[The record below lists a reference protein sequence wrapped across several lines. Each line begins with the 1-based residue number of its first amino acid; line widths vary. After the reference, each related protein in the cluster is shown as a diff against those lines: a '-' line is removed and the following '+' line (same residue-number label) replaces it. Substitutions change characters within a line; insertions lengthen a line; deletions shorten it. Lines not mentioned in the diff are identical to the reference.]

1 MENIFST
8 RSSKTLIEIS
18 KIVQFKKLF
27 ESQLNLKLFSRQ
39 YLLKAS
45 LINCI
50 SILLWIINLHFI
62 GNETFKNYFQQLL
75 QTLSTFNIYPILRAA
90 CVKIAYV
97 FSSMAISSRDS
108 QVQKRWRLVG
118 TLSAH
123 LSRPRFENKTNCLV
137 SSLFSRSSFPLFLSL
152 FLPPLLP
159 FSPWP
164 SAVATRVH
172 YTRDAP
178 REGGEKGSYLICFP
192 SGPLHRYRPHTFSFG
207 LGARQ
212 GGSER
217 IIGIREM
224 EEDEEEEEEELPGL
238 EGEAVRT
245 VLHEFLLI
253 RTSPPSVL
261 SPLLIDLPLLGQEID
276 SPKPGHHFPPPPLR
290 VQFVVSRG
298 TMRSKD
304 GWSDA

>member
-1 MENIFST
+1 
-8 RSSKTLIEIS
+8 
-18 KIVQFKKLF
+18 
-27 ESQLNLKLFSRQ
+27 
-39 YLLKAS
+39 
-45 LINCI
+45 
-50 SILLWIINLHFI
+50 
-62 GNETFKNYFQQLL
+62 
-75 QTLSTFNIYPILRAA
+75 
-90 CVKIAYV
+90 
-97 FSSMAISSRDS
+97 MAISSRDS

-118 TLSAH
+118 TPSAH

-253 RTSPPSVL
+253 RTFPSLRLIAPANRPALTRTRNRLSETRPPFPPSPSSSSICCFAGNDAIEGWMERRLNVL
-261 SPLLIDLPLLGQEID
+261 
-276 SPKPGHHFPPPPLR
+276 LR
-290 VQFVVSRG
+290 VLVNTDKINRG
-298 TMRSKD
+298 GLENICKSIRVDNFDRTNRLLEKLRSKRLYV
-304 GWSDA
+304 AIRK

>member
-1 MENIFST
+1 MAP
-8 RSSKTLIEIS
+8 R
-18 KIVQFKKLF
+18 
-27 ESQLNLKLFSRQ
+27 R
-39 YLLKAS
+39 Y
-45 LINCI
+45 
-50 SILLWIINLHFI
+50 
-62 GNETFKNYFQQLL
+62 TFR
-75 QTLSTFNIYPILRAA
+75 TPIASTFWKQNEL
-90 CVKIAYV
+90 
-97 FSSMAISSRDS
+97 
-108 QVQKRWRLVG
+108 
-118 TLSAH
+118 
-123 LSRPRFENKTNCLV
+123 PRFL
-137 SSLFSRSSFPLFLSL
+137 PLFAIFLSPL
-152 FLPPLLP
+152 PFPIPPLLP

-261 SPLLIDLPLLGQEID
+261 SPLLIGLPLLGQEID

-304 GWSDA
+304 GWSDAWMYSCVYL

>member
-1 MENIFST
+1 MAP
-8 RSSKTLIEIS
+8 R
-18 KIVQFKKLF
+18 
-27 ESQLNLKLFSRQ
+27 R
-39 YLLKAS
+39 Y
-45 LINCI
+45 
-50 SILLWIINLHFI
+50 
-62 GNETFKNYFQQLL
+62 TFR
-75 QTLSTFNIYPILRAA
+75 TPIASTFWKQNEL
-90 CVKIAYV
+90 
-97 FSSMAISSRDS
+97 
-108 QVQKRWRLVG
+108 
-118 TLSAH
+118 
-123 LSRPRFENKTNCLV
+123 PRFL
-137 SSLFSRSSFPLFLSL
+137 PLFAIFLSPL
-152 FLPPLLP
+152 PFPIPPLLP

-253 RTSPPSVL
+253 RTFPSLRLIAPANRPALTRTRNRLSETRPPFPPSPSSSSICCFAGNDAIEGWMGRRLNVL
-261 SPLLIDLPLLGQEID
+261 
-276 SPKPGHHFPPPPLR
+276 LR
-290 VQFVVSRG
+290 VLVN
-298 TMRSKD
+298 TD
-304 GWSDA
+304 GQD

>member
-1 MENIFST
+1 MNH
-8 RSSKTLIEIS
+8 
-18 KIVQFKKLF
+18 
-27 ESQLNLKLFSRQ
+27 QLNLKLFSRQ

-50 SILLWIINLHFI
+50 STLLWIINLHFI
-62 GNETFKNYFQQLL
+62 RKLLKITFNNYSKHG
-75 QTLSTFNIYPILRAA
+75 STFNIYPILRAA

-118 TLSAH
+118 TPSAH

-253 RTSPPSVL
+253 RTFPSLRLIAPANRPALTRTRNRLSETRPPFPPSSSSSSICCFAGNDAIEGWMERRLNVL
-261 SPLLIDLPLLGQEID
+261 
-276 SPKPGHHFPPPPLR
+276 LR
-290 VQFVVSRG
+290 VLVN
-298 TMRSKD
+298 TD
-304 GWSDA
+304 GQD